1 MPIRRA
7 LSVKQP
13 YAEQILLG
21 RKKYE
26 YRSIATRI
34 RGRIYIYATLK
45 PLDHTNLHLPRGQII
60 GTVEITGC
68 EWSKRQNCY
77 RWKLSRPRRIRPCI
91 PLNHPQP
98 VWFYPFNRKTNAI
111 AKAQRR

>member
-1 MPIRRA
+1 MSIRRA

-26 YRSIATRI
+26 FRSLPTQI
-34 RGRIYIYATLK
+34 RGRVYIYATLK
-45 PLDHTNLHLPRGQII
+45 PTDGAAEHLPRGRIV
-60 GTVEITGC
+60 GTVQIDGC
-68 EWSKRQNCY
+68 EWSGRHNCY

-91 PLNHPQP
+91 PRNHPQP
-98 VWFYPFNRKTNAI
+98 VWFYPFNAD
-111 AKAQRR
+111 